1 MEKSEKQKWLAHS
14 LLESTVTETLLL
26 DKKYVTKESAIGL
39 EVFSQI
45 LQNSQEGTCAGVPF

>member
-26 DKKYVTKESAIGL
+26 DKKYVTKDSKITEEIK
-39 EVFSQI
+39 F
-45 LQNSQEGTCAGVPF
+45 C